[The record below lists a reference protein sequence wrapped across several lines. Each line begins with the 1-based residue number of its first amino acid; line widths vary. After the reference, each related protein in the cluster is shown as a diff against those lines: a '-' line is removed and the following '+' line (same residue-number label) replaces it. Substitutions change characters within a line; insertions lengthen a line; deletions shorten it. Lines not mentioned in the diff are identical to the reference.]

1 MSKQIQPV
9 DDHTKTCAD
18 CCGWVFLSDLDG
30 GIGICDDITSDHA
43 QHVLGRFHPMCA
55 AALEAA
61 TATVP
66 EAGAEAGD
74 RRGLAQRQEEGE

>member
-66 EAGAEAGD
+66 EAGAEAE
-74 RRGLAQRQEEGE
+74 AGEVGGE